1 MIAAEVLHTLLTKA
15 GVSSEISKQITTTV
29 GLDKIDMGED
39 ANKLTSL
46 MNFAEAKANPEVRDY
61 YAKKHKADYLDTVD
75 KLTNAFS
82 EKLELTD
89 EEKGAY
95 ATKTTYQRLEYLTE
109 LYDGKKTALLSA
121 SGTDKKKLQ
130 EEYQKQ
136 IEAIRGQIK
145 QVQEQAD
152 REKADFTNR
161 LSDFQY
167 NNILGAI
174 KYDTKG
180 LPEQAI
186 KLTHKQ
192 LVDEYI
198 KQKGA
203 KMVFDGERF
212 VLKNAAA
219 PDLDYLEN
227 GQTVNFAD
235 IVTKVAAE
243 NKLLAV
249 SGGQQQQQQQQRVG
263 GLPPKYDPKP
273 NEYIGNETAS
283 QALADLRAGK

>member
-1 MIAAEVLHTLLTKA
+1 MIAAEVLHSLLSKA
-15 GVSSEISKQITTTV
+15 GVSDEISKQITTAA
-29 GLDKIDMGED
+29 GLDKIDMGDEGR
-39 ANKLTSL
+39 KLTSL

-75 KLTNAFS
+75 KLTDTFS
-82 EKLELTD
+82 EKLELSD
-89 EEKGAY
+89 EEKAAY
-95 ATKTTYQRLEYLTE
+95 STKTTYQRLEYLAE

-145 QVQEQAD
+145 QVQEQAE
-152 REKADFTNR
+152 REKAEFTNR

-167 NNILGAI
+167 NNILGGI

-192 LVDEYI
+192 LVDEYLSS
-198 KQKGA
+198 KGA
-203 KMVFDGERF
+203 KRVFDGERF

-227 GQTVNFAD
+227 GQPVNFSD

-243 NKLLAV
+243 NKLIAV
-249 SGGQQQQQQQQRVG
+249 SGGQPPQGQQQRT
-263 GLPPKYDPKP
+263 GLPPKYDAKP
-273 NEYIGNETAS
+273 NSYIGNEVAS